1 MIQCNASFQSDM
13 TMEEVREYER
23 TTQEATN
30 LKIGTFPPTISISE
44 TPLASCTR
52 SGPNSAPSTPLSTE
66 APDFL
71 SVPKERPRKKSAPET
86 LTLPDPG
93 RRDSLFKLPSFFSW
107 NSSPQ
112 PEWGQVRSTS
122 KHLQLANQSPS
133 STTCPRPARV
143 KEVFYCPGHP
153 WTSTGVTAKPAL
165 LRLPE

>member
-1 MIQCNASFQSDM
+1 M
-13 TMEEVREYER
+13 TMDEVREYER
-23 TTQEATN
+23 ATQEATN

-44 TPLASCTR
+44 NRLPSSTR

-112 PEWGQVRSTS
+112 PEWERG
-122 KHLQLANQSPS
+122 
-133 STTCPRPARV
+133 
-143 KEVFYCPGHP
+143 
-153 WTSTGVTAKPAL
+153 
-165 LRLPE
+165 